1 MSKQIVV
8 TPRAP
13 KAIGPYSQA
22 VVANGLIFV
31 SGQLPIDP
39 ATGQLVEGIQNQT
52 KQCLD
57 NLTAILEQAG
67 SGRTKALRVG
77 IFLKDLENFKAVNEI
92 YAGYFNENPPAR
104 STVEVARLPMDAA
117 IEIEVVATL

>member
-1 MSKQIVV
+1 MSKKIIV

-52 KQCLD
+52 RQCLD

-77 IFLKDLENFKAVNEI
+77 IFLKDLENFQAVNEI
-92 YAGYFNENPPAR
+92 YAGYFKENPPAR

-117 IEIEVVATL
+117 IEIEVVASL